1 MFSFVIN
8 SLTFDWE
15 PKHVIIR
22 VFEAS
27 DVVGIS
33 LPMEICVLA
42 KYNFFEKIICHVKY
56 GGGNLTTMNQA
67 LTYLMNCQGLGLFT
81 I

>member
-1 MFSFVIN
+1 M
-8 SLTFDWE
+8 
-15 PKHVIIR
+15 IIT

-33 LPMEICVLA
+33 LAMEIFVLE
-42 KYNFFEKIICHVKY
+42 KYNFFEKIIWHVKY
-56 GGGNLTTMNQA
+56 GCGNLTTMNQA
-67 LTYLMNCQGLGLFT
+67 FTYPMNCQGLGLFT